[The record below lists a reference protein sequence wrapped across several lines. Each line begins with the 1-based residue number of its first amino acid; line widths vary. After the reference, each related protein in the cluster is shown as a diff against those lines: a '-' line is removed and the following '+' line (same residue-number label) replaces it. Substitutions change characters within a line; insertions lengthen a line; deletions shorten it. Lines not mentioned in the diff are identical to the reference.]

1 MTTYTYS
8 SLSDAVVTLPPPT
21 AEIFSTSDQLIF
33 DDTSISA
40 SELTLTIVGA
50 GLEIKAGAKTITLRG
65 FTQSKITSANFTF
78 ADSSKLII
86 GDNKEATTNDDSLVV
101 GNMLI
106 GTNFDDYMDG
116 MKGIDTVSYAKA
128 WSAVKVNL
136 AAQTATGGAGTDVLK
151 NIENVIG
158 SNFNDN
164 LTGVGTGS
172 RLDGGMGIDTLTGAG
187 GNDTYLITAG
197 DVVTDSGGIDTVI
210 SNIDYVLAT
219 GLENLILRTGALV
232 GIGNSAVNKLTGNSS
247 DNVLDGGAG
256 ADVLVGLAGNDI
268 YMVDDPND
276 TILEKG
282 AGRDMVYSTVTFS
295 LNGTGVNN
303 VEELRLT
310 GTADING
317 SGNALN
323 NTIYANSG
331 SNILNGDIGEDTL
344 SYQFGA
350 ISGVTVKL
358 DDASP
363 QTTGGSG
370 NDTIYAF
377 ENLIGSHYE
386 DALTGDLRNNKLT
399 GGEGKDSLTG
409 VLGND
414 TLDGGLGNDLLDGGE
429 GDDVIIGGAGQDS
442 VTTGA
447 GNDIIKFV
455 GIADT
460 ACTTT
465 SIAGVDLYG
474 DLSLNNG
481 SEDRINL
488 KVKVTAVV
496 ANPLAGELNEL
507 TFVDNMNALLSSST
521 GFKNSSGGID
531 AAIVTASSG
540 DLTTRAFLAVDLDR
554 TDTFTATDFVI
565 EVTGSIITSLTTATF
580 I

>member
-65 FTQSKITSANFTF
+65 FTQSKITSANFSF

-101 GNMLI
+101 GNILI

-158 SNFNDN
+158 SSFNDT
-164 LTGVGTGS
+164 LTGVSTGS

-187 GNDTYLITAG
+187 GNDTYLVTAG
-197 DVVTDSGGIDTVI
+197 DVVIDSGGIDTVI
-210 SNIDYVLAT
+210 GNVDYVLAT

-232 GIGNSAVNKLTGNSS
+232 GIGNSAVNKLVGNKG

-256 ADVLVGLAGNDI
+256 ADVLVGLTGNDV

-282 AGRDMVYSTVTFS
+282 AGRDVVYSTVTFS
-295 LNGTGVNN
+295 LNGSGVNN
-303 VEELRLT
+303 VEELHLT
-310 GTADING
+310 GTSDING

-323 NTIYANSG
+323 NIIYANSG

-350 ISGVTVKL
+350 ISGVTVGL

-386 DALTGDLRNNKLT
+386 DALTGDSKNNKLT

-409 VLGND
+409 ALGND

-429 GDDVIIGGAGQDS
+429 GDDVIIGGAGRDS

-447 GNDIIKFV
+447 GNDIIKFG

-481 SEDRINL
+481 SEDRLNL
-488 KVKVTAVV
+488 KVKVAAVA
-496 ANPLAGELNEL
+496 ANPLAGELNEF
-507 TFVDNMNALLSSST
+507 TFVDNMNALLASAT
-521 GFKNSSGGID
+521 GFKKTVGGID
-531 AAIVTASSG
+531 AAIVTADSG

-554 TDTFTATDFVI
+554 TDTFTAADFVI
-565 EVTGSIITSLTTATF
+565 EITGSIITSLTTATF